1 MEMCECDL
9 IAEIVTIV
17 RTFNFIKEEKEMYS
31 DYEPLR
37 IPNGYRELK
46 NIDSVFISGRQ
57 NSYYGW
63 PDEDDESHNCDAMG
77 CSSVSRYIQSGF
89 MR

>member
-1 MEMCECDL
+1 LYGHL
-9 IAEIVTIV
+9 IS
-17 RTFNFIKEEKEMYS
+17 IKEEKEMYS

-46 NIDSVFISGRQ
+46 NIDSVFISDGKIVIT
-57 NSYYGW
+57 GW

-77 CSSVSRYIQSGF
+77 CSSVSHVIFRADYTDSDY
-89 MR
+89 

>member
-1 MEMCECDL
+1 MVKHGHL
-9 IAEIVTIV
+9 IS
-17 RTFNFIKEEKEMYS
+17 IKEEKEMYS

-46 NIDSVFISGRQ
+46 NIDSVFISDGKIVIT
-57 NSYYGW
+57 GW

-77 CSSVSRYIQSGF
+77 CSSVSHVIFRADYADSDY
-89 MR
+89 